1 MRKANNWYTP
11 MLEGEGDTTLRMKQ
25 ILMTDIKLVEILEN
39 NRLPKGYDKKKA
51 KELGVLRIRKENIDE
66 LIEEIRWRGQ
76 FDKEFDI
83 NRNETMTYTNMLLY
97 RKRSLLRDNSIYF
110 IVLS

>member
-1 MRKANNWYTP
+1 

-25 ILMTDIKLVEILEN
+25 ILMADIKLIEILEN

-51 KELGVLRIRKENIDE
+51 KELGVLRIRKENTDE
-66 LIEEIRWRGQ
+66 LIEEIRRRGQ
-76 FDKEFDI
+76 FNKEFDI
-83 NRNETMTYTNMLLY
+83 NSNETMTYINMLLY
-97 RKRSLLRDNSIYF
+97 GKRSLLRNNSIYF